1 MPPPNSR
8 GDAGAGVHPPG
19 QRRTG
24 PRLIVGLGNPG
35 PKYRDTRHNVGFRV
49 IDLLAERWGI
59 AVNERRPT
67 ALLGRGM
74 YRPPHPSGELGGEG
88 GATAAAG
95 AVVLAKPRTFMNHSG
110 EAVAYLLA
118 RFGGPAARLLI
129 IYDEMALPVGRLRLR
144 AAGSDAGHNGL
155 RSIIQATGTTAFPR
169 LRIGIGAPAQPDGT
183 DSGGAVGHVLGRFT
197 DAESEAVD
205 DSIQRAAVAIEC
217 LLTEN
222 IDIAMNR
229 YN

>member
-1 MPPPNSR
+1 MPPPNIR
-8 GDAGAGVHPPG
+8 GDAHPPG

-59 AVNERRPT
+59 PVNERRPA

-74 YRPPHPSGELGGEG
+74 YRPANPPGDTDGGEG
-88 GATAAAG
+88 GAKAAAS

-155 RSIIQATGTTAFPR
+155 RSIIQATGTTTFPR
-169 LRIGIGAPAQPDGT
+169 LRIGIGAPARPEAAA
-183 DSGGAVGHVLGRFT
+183 DSGAVGHVLGRFT

-205 DSIQRAAVAIEC
+205 DAIQRAAAAIEC

>member
-8 GDAGAGVHPPG
+8 GDAGPDAHPPG
-19 QRRTG
+19 PRRTG

-74 YRPPHPSGELGGEG
+74 YRPANPSGDTDGGD
-88 GATAAAG
+88 GATAAAS

-110 EAVAYLLA
+110 EAVAYLLS

-144 AAGSDAGHNGL
+144 AAGSAAGHNGL

-169 LRIGIGAPAQPDGT
+169 LRIGIGAPATPAGADA
-183 DSGGAVGHVLGRFT
+183 GGAVGHVLGRFT
-197 DAESEAVD
+197 ETEAAAVD
-205 DSIQRAAVAIEC
+205 DSIQRAAAAIEC

-222 IDIAMNR
+222 IDTAMNR